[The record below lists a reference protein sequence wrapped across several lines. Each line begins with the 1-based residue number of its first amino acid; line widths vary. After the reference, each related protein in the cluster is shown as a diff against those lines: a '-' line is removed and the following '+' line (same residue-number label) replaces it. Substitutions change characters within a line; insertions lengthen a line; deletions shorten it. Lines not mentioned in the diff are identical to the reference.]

1 MSAQKDCEFLVKRAR
16 ELVSEDPCAA
26 KAWLITARTLYPA
39 DFNIQYEMYIIER
52 NAERTASAGRLL
64 YDMFINFPEQPI
76 VWREISV
83 ITAALGLVP
92 PNQEPVKT
100 PEEQGKVK
108 SKTRKGN
115 DLRLL
120 PCTSK
125 AILPFCLQ
133 LMLACFKLRAFTDNR
148 DDLSLG
154 HVVVLLQYD
163 WPQGEML
170 FLKAV
175 DKICQQGSFQ
185 YENFFNYVTNID
197 MLEEFAYLRTPEGG
211 RIQLELL
218 PNQGMLIKHHTVT
231 RGITK
236 GVKEDFR
243 LAMERQVSRCG
254 ENLLSVLHRF
264 CINEKIIIIQ
274 SLP

>member
-1 MSAQKDCEFLVKRAR
+1 MACEKLLEV
-16 ELVSEDPCAA
+16 VS
-26 KAWLITARTLYPA
+26 
-39 DFNIQYEMYIIER
+39 
-52 NAERTASAGRLL
+52 
-64 YDMFINFPEQPI
+64 
-76 VWREISV
+76 
-83 ITAALGLVP
+83 GLVP
-92 PNQEPVKT
+92 PNQEAPKT
-100 PEEQGKVK
+100 PEDPVRVK
-108 SKTRKGN
+108 TKTRKGN

-125 AILPFCLQ
+125 SVLPFCLQ
-133 LMLACFKLRAFTDNR
+133 LMLACFKLRAFTDSR

-218 PNQGMLIKHHTVT
+218 PNQGMLIKNPSPALGVELNTLLLQGVQTMDRHHTVT

-243 LAMERQVSRCG
+243 LAMERQVSRCV
-254 ENLLSVLHRF
+254 ENLLGVLHRF

>member
-1 MSAQKDCEFLVKRAR
+1 MACEKLLEV
-16 ELVSEDPCAA
+16 VS
-26 KAWLITARTLYPA
+26 
-39 DFNIQYEMYIIER
+39 
-52 NAERTASAGRLL
+52 
-64 YDMFINFPEQPI
+64 
-76 VWREISV
+76 
-83 ITAALGLVP
+83 GLVP
-92 PNQEPVKT
+92 PNQEAPKT
-100 PEEQGKVK
+100 PEDPVRVK
-108 SKTRKGN
+108 TKTRKGN

-125 AILPFCLQ
+125 SVLPFCLQ
-133 LMLACFKLRAFTDNR
+133 LMLACFKLRAFTDSR

-254 ENLLSVLHRF
+254 ENLLAVLHRF